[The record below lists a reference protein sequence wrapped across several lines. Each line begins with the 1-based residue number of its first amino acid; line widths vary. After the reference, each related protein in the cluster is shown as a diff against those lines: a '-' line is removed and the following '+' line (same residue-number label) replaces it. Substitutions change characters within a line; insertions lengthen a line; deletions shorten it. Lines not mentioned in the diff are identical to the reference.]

1 MHGSDKQ
8 CAPDCAFP
16 CDVVMFDRL
25 HNNKWEIQRRS
36 CSFLC
41 SQGVSL
47 MENDLK
53 AFFGTQ
59 GWQALAALRKHGRQ
73 AGLASS
79 FFAALGDLWSV

>member
-1 MHGSDKQ
+1 
-8 CAPDCAFP
+8 
-16 CDVVMFDRL
+16 
-25 HNNKWEIQRRS
+25 
-36 CSFLC
+36 
-41 SQGVSL
+41 